1 MNQDTSTRTEPGG
14 AVRGWAIFCAVFA
27 VVNILIFRPRAA
39 GERRLRRHG
48 RVTTA
53 VCRAHLNALGD
64 GPIRVR
70 CGHRLCP
77 DGAEFHAVVRTR
89 EHIPQVGEEFKVVY
103 DPREPNLAE
112 SLDVTRTPLFGREDI
127 FALAMWTGLF
137 LVGTGCSAAAG

>member
-1 MNQDTSTRTEPGG
+1 M
-14 AVRGWAIFCAVFA
+14 RGWAIFCAVFA
-27 VVNILIFRPRAA
+27 VANILIFRPRAA
-39 GERRLRRHG
+39 VERRLRRHG

-64 GPIRVR
+64 GPMRVR
-70 CGHRLCP
+70 CGYQLRP

-137 LVGTGCSAAAG
+137 LVGTGCSAAD